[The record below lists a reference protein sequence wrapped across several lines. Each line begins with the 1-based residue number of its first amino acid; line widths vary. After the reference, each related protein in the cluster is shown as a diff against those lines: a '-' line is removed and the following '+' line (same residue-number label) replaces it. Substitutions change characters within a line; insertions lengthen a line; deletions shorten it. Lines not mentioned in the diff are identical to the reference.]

1 MNQENLGELSNK
13 ADLLTNNNL
22 VGNNK
27 SAKSDSSHEKTIN
40 GTHDTLDDINRRTG
54 RNMPQAIATAILLVA
69 VIVACL
75 VISIDTF
82 VILLTIFMV
91 LALWELHV
99 DFATAGF
106 RIPFLLLSVCS
117 VITILSAFYARWHTV
132 AMASGITASLLLT
145 VVFATLNST
154 VSQRTLR
161 AVEKKLQHPTSS
173 KSAKANTFTNT
184 AVSLFVVL
192 YIPLLASCIVLSLT
206 NTKYAIAHAML
217 LVFLPALSDT
227 GGLFAG
233 AWLGKHKLSPRIS
246 PKKSIE
252 GLLGSMLFALIGAYA
267 IISGFY
273 GYSWI
278 KFWWM
283 PAIMGVASGM
293 VGTFGDLCASMLKR
307 DIGIKDMGH
316 LLKGHGGVLDRVD
329 SILLCAPVLMAL
341 IKVVGF

>member
-1 MNQENLGELSNK
+1 MNQENLEELSNK

-40 GTHDTLDDINRRTG
+40 GTHDALGDINRRTG
-54 RNMPQAIATAILLVA
+54 RNMPQAIATAVLLVA
-69 VIVACL
+69 VIIACL
-75 VISIDTF
+75 VISIDAF

-106 RIPFLLLSVCS
+106 RIPFLVLSICS
-117 VITILSAFYARWHTV
+117 VITILSAFYARWHAV

-273 GYSWI
+273 GFSWI

>member
-1 MNQENLGELSNK
+1 MNQENLEELSNK

-22 VGNNK
+22 VCNNK

-40 GTHDTLDDINRRTG
+40 GTHDALGDINRRTG
-54 RNMPQAIATAILLVA
+54 RNMPQAIATAVLLVA
-69 VIVACL
+69 VIIACL
-75 VISIDTF
+75 VISIDAF

-106 RIPFLLLSVCS
+106 RIPFLVLSICS
-117 VITILSAFYARWHTV
+117 VITILSAFYARWHAV

-161 AVEKKLQHPTSS
+161 AVEKKLQHPTLS
-173 KSAKANTFTNT
+173 KTAKANTFTNT

-252 GLLGSMLFALIGAYA
+252 GLLGSMLFDLIGAYA

-273 GYSWI
+273 GSSWI

>member
-161 AVEKKLQHPTSS
+161 AVEKSS
-173 KSAKANTFTNT
+173 SILHHLK
-184 AVSLFVVL
+184 VQRQ
-192 YIPLLASCIVLSLT
+192 ILSLIRQSHCLL
-206 NTKYAIAHAML
+206 YCIFLCLPHA
-217 LVFLPALSDT
+217 
-227 GGLFAG
+227 LFC
-233 AWLGKHKLSPRIS
+233 L
-246 PKKSIE
+246 
-252 GLLGSMLFALIGAYA
+252 
-267 IISGFY
+267 
-273 GYSWI
+273 
-278 KFWWM
+278 
-283 PAIMGVASGM
+283 
-293 VGTFGDLCASMLKR
+293 
-307 DIGIKDMGH
+307 
-316 LLKGHGGVLDRVD
+316 
-329 SILLCAPVLMAL
+329 
-341 IKVVGF
+341 